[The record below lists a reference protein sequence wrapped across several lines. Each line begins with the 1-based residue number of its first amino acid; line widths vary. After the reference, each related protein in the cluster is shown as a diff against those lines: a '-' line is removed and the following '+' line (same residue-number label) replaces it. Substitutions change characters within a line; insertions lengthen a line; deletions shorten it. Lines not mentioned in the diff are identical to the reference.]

1 MKDFDLRK
9 YIAEG
14 KLLKEDKKQQIPYS
28 RSLTESEE
36 KIMDKFEDLMNQGLS
51 TVAQLKNEPPSKEE
65 VNEVIGITLATLAL
79 GAPGLLKVAGKLSQV
94 VGWLFGVNK
103 GDGNVF
109 SRWFKK
115 LSTSLH
121 HKYIAGIALGLKSAY
136 PERYKNKSDKVAKR
150 DASTIYAGMLAAAM
164 IATGIGAAHAASQ
177 VVQTLEIAHI
187 GIDAADIVAI
197 AGELASEVK

>member
-1 MKDFDLRK
+1 MNDFDLRK
-9 YIAEG
+9 YIAENR
-14 KLLKEDKKQQIPYS
+14 LLKEDKKQQIPYS

-65 VNEVIGITLATLAL
+65 VNEVIGVTLATLAL

-115 LSTSLH
+115 LSDSLH
-121 HKYIAGIALGLKSAY
+121 HKYIAGIALGLKAAY

-197 AGELASEVK
+197 AGELASEIK